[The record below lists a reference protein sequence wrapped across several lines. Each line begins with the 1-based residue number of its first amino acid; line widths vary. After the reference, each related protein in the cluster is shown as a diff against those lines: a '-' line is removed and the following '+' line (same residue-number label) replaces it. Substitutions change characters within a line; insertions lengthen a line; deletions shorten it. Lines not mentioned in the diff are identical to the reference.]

1 MNLTRL
7 LGVTCASTAL
17 TMSLFVPVFVRAQD
31 APPSGAQMMEDLV
44 RLTMVP
50 LAEEPLTFEGHLA
63 CELSS
68 SGRATVGELRWDGD
82 GTTVLWSDAIDRRGL
97 YTVHLTNDQPLAT
110 INLEHGEGNFMTPD
124 MMTLAGYWHKEGDR
138 PSDLSLKLDKKA
150 DLDTLMGKACTRY
163 VGKRGKSRVA
173 VWMADPSDAGMS
185 QDALDD
191 VRRAWITWMHHRPGD
206 GVMRH
211 VLLPKGLPLKVEW
224 GAPLEDGSLPMGMTT
239 LTLNPAAAFELDAP
253 ALWMHVP
260 GRDINQVAREMKEQ
274 QEKAAGKED

>member
-7 LGVTCASTAL
+7 LGVTCAITAL
-17 TMSLFVPVFVRAQD
+17 TMSLLVPVFVRAQN

-50 LAEEPLTFEGHLA
+50 LAEEPSTFEGHLA

-68 SGRATVGELRWDGD
+68 SGKTTVGELRWDGD
-82 GTTVLWSDAIDRRGL
+82 GTTVLWSDAIDQRGL

-173 VWMADPSDAGMS
+173 VWMAAPSDAGMS

-211 VLLPKGLPLKVEW
+211 VLLPEGLPLKVEW

-274 QEKAAGKED
+274 QEKAEGKED